1 VRFKIPKRKSGR
13 LKKEQKFSA
22 NFTKNRPEPPRAH
35 PVTAL
40 GIDQNVAI
48 CLITINSSVTDQY
61 DMGLIN
67 YNIEKYSPRQLAVIP
82 LVLLVISI
90 VIVAVNMVTTGMP
103 VTPGLDFSG
112 GTAVTIRTTDSHE
125 QLQTVFASYPLKE
138 ISDMNDAKFLKFG
151 TMDDTQSKSL
161 SALVSEKYPDA
172 SINQIS
178 ETFGKSLQY
187 QAFIALIFSFIGMA
201 IVIFLSFRSFVPSAA
216 VVLSAFADIVMT
228 AALMNVIG
236 ITLTLGTTAALLML
250 IGYSVD
256 SDILLTTRV
265 LKRQGKLHDKFAG
278 AFHTGI
284 IMTST
289 TFAAITALF
298 IVSWFGSIQILMEIS
313 AVLLI
318 GLMFDVINTWMTNVA
333 ILKWSIQKGGAK

>member
-1 VRFKIPKRKSGR
+1 
-13 LKKEQKFSA
+13 
-22 NFTKNRPEPPRAH
+22 
-35 PVTAL
+35 
-40 GIDQNVAI
+40 
-48 CLITINSSVTDQY
+48 
-61 DMGLIN
+61 MGLIN
-67 YNIEKYSPRQLAVIP
+67 YNIEKYSPKQLVVIP
-82 LVLLVISI
+82 LVLLILSLLFI
-90 VIVAVNMVTTGMP
+90 GFNMMSTGMP

-112 GTAVTIRTTDSHE
+112 GTAVTIRTTDTHDN
-125 QLQTVFASYPLKE
+125 LRAVFAGYPLTE

-151 TMDDTQSKSL
+151 SMDDAQSRSL
-161 SALVSEKYPDA
+161 ATLVGQKYPDA
-172 SINQIS
+172 SISQIS

-201 IVIFLSFRSFVPSAA
+201 IVVFLSFRTFVPSVA

-228 AALMNVIG
+228 AAAMNLVG

-256 SDILLTTRV
+256 SDILLTNRV
-265 LKRQGKLHDKFAG
+265 LKRQGKLQEKLAG

-284 IMTST
+284 VMTST

-298 IVSWFGSIQILMEIS
+298 IVSWIGSIQILMEIS

-318 GLMFDVINTWMTNVA
+318 GLLFDVINTWLTNA
-333 ILKWSIQKGGAK
+333 ALLKWYVQKGGVR